1 MHPPS
6 TPTHLHAHP
15 HSRVRGVPQVGEL
28 NYYIFAHIDKQTYK
42 SIECIEVLWIC
53 ASEGAHSTASGERRR
68 VRGHVRHSFRAG
80 RLASSPRDSPL
91 CCSALLS
98 YSSTPL
104 PSLVLSFLGVP
115 TLCFQPSDS
124 ESLTHSPELIIHC
137 CCPPP
142 SSRGVGLVNREPH
155 PAAHGTPCTF
165 FYSHRICFWRLVDS
179 RDRSRSNKSLPLE
192 SGLLLSLFTNRLL
205 RTFNSLTFSYLCQ
218 FSELRISIL
227 YVCISRPSLSSSS
240 FFLRNPSFL
249 FTNSKF
255 ILYFWFAKISIYGPF
270 QINLRYHAVSCRQIH
285 NLF

>member
-1 MHPPS
+1 MNLCIWRSAQHSEWRATARSRSRATLLQSRSPRVFTSWLAALLLCSPLLLEYS
-6 TPTHLHAHP
+6 TSL
-15 HSRVRGVPQVGEL
+15 SRTLLFRSSYSL
-28 NYYIFAHIDKQTYK
+28 LSAIW
-42 SIECIEVLWIC
+42 LWIIN
-53 ASEGAHSTASGERRR
+53 AFTWADHS
-68 VRGHVRHSFRAG
+68 
-80 RLASSPRDSPL
+80 
-91 CCSALLS
+91 LL
-98 YSSTPL
+98 L
-104 PSLVLSFLGVP
+104 
-115 TLCFQPSDS
+115 
-124 ESLTHSPELIIHC
+124 
-137 CCPPP
+137 PPP
-142 SSRGVGLVNREPH
+142 SSRGVGLVNRELH